1 MSRITFILAFSLLLL
16 GSCSD
21 DPRQGWSTKSVYP
34 TQYTTIAVN
43 TFENETHYR
52 QMGFMLTKALVTTIE
67 SRTPY
72 KVTSEMNAE
81 TLLTG
86 RIVDVELTSLS
97 QNRGSSR
104 LDEEVLVGVTIDFN
118 WTSLET
124 DRTIVERLN
133 FDGGGLF
140 VPTTPAQEVIELGEF
155 QVVQQL
161 ATDVVDE
168 LQSAW

>member
-1 MSRITFILAFSLLLL
+1 MDA
-16 GSCSD
+16 
-21 DPRQGWSTKSVYP
+21 Q
-34 TQYTTIAVN
+34 
-43 TFENETHYR
+43 
-52 QMGFMLTKALVTTIE
+52 
-67 SRTPY
+67 
-72 KVTSEMNAE
+72 

-97 QNRGSSR
+97 QNRGSSN
-104 LDEEVLVGVTIDFN
+104 LDEEVVVGVTIDFN

-140 VPTTPAQEVIELGEF
+140 VPTTPAREVIELGEF